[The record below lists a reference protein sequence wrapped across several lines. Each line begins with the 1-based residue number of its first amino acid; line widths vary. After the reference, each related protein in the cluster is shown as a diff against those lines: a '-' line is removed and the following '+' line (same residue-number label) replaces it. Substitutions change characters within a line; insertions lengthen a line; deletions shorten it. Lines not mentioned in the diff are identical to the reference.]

1 MAIEEIQ
8 QLFAQFKDYLQG
20 TTINGPVIINLNSG
34 NAENNLQGNEV
45 DAARKT
51 DGLSSPCNNPKERK
65 TKNVHVDKP
74 VTPSET
80 MTFKRKGSV
89 LEGHLTLL
97 FNKLAHEGWIE
108 GNEASF
114 KALFSGKRDADC
126 LLTWVGLYGKS
137 TLVELFRQLIKAELV
152 VLKEG
157 YTLSSVLEGHFKDQ
171 EGKLLTGL
179 DKGNTPNEKA
189 LPVIQECVRLLQTD
203 PKDLIGRSYQE
214 EEDFLQIYD
223 SYDHQDMHLHRR

>member
-1 MAIEEIQ
+1 MSQEQIKELLELIGKSHITIMGDIVFEKHNEQ
-8 QLFAQFKDYLQG
+8 GSVGYDLRGSMSKPPKQSESVPVKD
-20 TTINGPVIINLNSG
+20 I
-34 NAENNLQGNEV
+34 
-45 DAARKT
+45 
-51 DGLSSPCNNPKERK
+51 
-65 TKNVHVDKP
+65 KP
-74 VTPSET
+74 EKVLKPAET
-80 MTFKRKGSV
+80 MTFKRMGNV
-89 LEGHLTLL
+89 LEGHITLL
-97 FNKLAHEGWIE
+97 FNKLVKEGWIG

-137 TLVELFRQLIKAELV
+137 TLVELFRQLIKAGLV

>member
-1 MAIEEIQ
+1 MAIDEIQ
-8 QLFAQFKDYLQG
+8 QLFAKFKDYMQG

-34 NAENNLQGNEV
+34 NAENNLHGNEV
-45 DAARKT
+45 AAAQKT
-51 DGLSSPCNNPKERK
+51 ASPSMPCVKSKDEK
-65 TKNVHVDKP
+65 TKNAHADKP
-74 VTPSET
+74 DTPNET
-80 MTFKRKGSV
+80 MTFKCKGSV

-97 FNKLAHEGWIE
+97 YNKLAHEGWIE
-108 GNEASF
+108 GDEASF

-126 LLTWVGLYGKS
+126 LLTWLGLYGKS
-137 TLVELFRQLIKAELV
+137 TLVELFRQLIQAGLI
-152 VLKEG
+152 VLKDG
-157 YTLSSVLEGHFKDQ
+157 FTLSSVLEGHFKDQ

-203 PKDLIGRSYQE
+203 PKDLIGCSYQE

-223 SYDHQDMHLHRR
+223 PYDHQDMHLHRR

>member
-1 MAIEEIQ
+1 MSQE
-8 QLFAQFKDYLQG
+8 QFKELLDFFAKSNI
-20 TTINGPVIINLNSG
+20 TIMGDIVFEKHNEAGSTAYDLRGSTAKPSKQ
-34 NAENNLQGNEV
+34 AE
-45 DAARKT
+45 
-51 DGLSSPCNNPKERK
+51 PKPAKEI
-65 TKNVHVDKP
+65 KP
-74 VTPSET
+74 EKPPKPSET
-80 MTFKRKGSV
+80 MTFKRMSNV

-97 FNKLAHEGWIE
+97 FHKLVKEGWIE
-108 GNEASF
+108 GNEADF
-114 KALFSGKRDADC
+114 KALFSGKRDENC
-126 LLTWVGLYGKS
+126 MLTWVGLFGKG
-137 TLVELFRQLIKAELV
+137 TLVELFRQLIKAGLV

-157 YTLSSVLEGHFKDQ
+157 YTLSAVLEGHFKDQ

>member
-34 NAENNLQGNEV
+34 NAENNLHGNEV

-65 TKNVHVDKP
+65 TKNVHAAKP
-74 VTPSET
+74 DTPNET

-137 TLVELFRQLIKAELV
+137 TLVELFRQLIKAGLV

-157 YTLSSVLEGHFKDQ
+157 YTLSSVLEGHFVDRKGQ
-171 EGKLLTGL
+171 WLTGL
-179 DKGNTPNEKA
+179 DKGDSPNEKA
-189 LPVIQECVRLLQTD
+189 LPMIMECVKLLQSD
-203 PKDLIGRSYQE
+203 PRQLICGSYQDE
-214 EEDFLQIYD
+214 ENFQLEYD
-223 SYDHQDMHLHRR
+223 PYDQQDMHLHRR

>member
-1 MAIEEIQ
+1 MSQEQIKELLELIGKSHITIMGDIVFEKHNEQ
-8 QLFAQFKDYLQG
+8 GSVGYDLRGSMSKPPKQSESVPVKD
-20 TTINGPVIINLNSG
+20 IKPEKVLNP
-34 NAENNLQGNEV
+34 A
-45 DAARKT
+45 
-51 DGLSSPCNNPKERK
+51 
-65 TKNVHVDKP
+65 
-74 VTPSET
+74 ET
-80 MTFKRKGSV
+80 MTFKRMGNV
-89 LEGHLTLL
+89 LEGHITLL
-97 FNKLAHEGWIE
+97 FNKLVKEGWIG
-108 GNEASF
+108 GNEADF

-137 TLVELFRQLIKAELV
+137 TLVELFRQLIKAGLV

>member
-1 MAIEEIQ
+1 MGDSVYEKHNEQ
-8 QLFAQFKDYLQG
+8 GSVGYDLRGSMSKPPKQSESVPVKD
-20 TTINGPVIINLNSG
+20 I
-34 NAENNLQGNEV
+34 
-45 DAARKT
+45 
-51 DGLSSPCNNPKERK
+51 
-65 TKNVHVDKP
+65 KP
-74 VTPSET
+74 EKVLKPAET
-80 MTFKRKGSV
+80 MTFKRMGNV
-89 LEGHLTLL
+89 LEGHITLL
-97 FNKLAHEGWIE
+97 FNKLVKEGWIG
-108 GNEASF
+108 GNEADF
-114 KALFSGKRDADC
+114 KALFSGKRDENC
-126 LLTWVGLYGKS
+126 MLTWVGLYGKS
-137 TLVELFRQLIKAELV
+137 TLVELFRQFIKAGLV